1 MGWDIDKR
9 KRKLRKFL
17 RRVNVRP
24 KGVKTLKG
32 DCSTRCLAYCLD
44 EDYLVVRDEQHL
56 LAESKHEQWNGAE
69 FWDTMLRK
77 RGWKRI
83 YLAHPTVRYK
93 IAEATKDL
101 PHPLATSSSGHVC
114 PTFEGKIIDLRE
126 SQLGR
131 VDYVVCCKEDY
142 KLAK

>member
-1 MGWDIDKR
+1 
-9 KRKLRKFL
+9 
-17 RRVNVRP
+17 
-24 KGVKTLKG
+24 
-32 DCSTRCLAYCLD
+32 
-44 EDYLVVRDEQHL
+44 
-56 LAESKHEQWNGAE
+56 
-69 FWDTMLRK
+69 MLRK

-114 PTFEGKIIDLRE
+114 PTFEGKIIDLGE
-126 SQLGR
+126 TQLGR

-142 KLAK
+142 TLAKKLLKDFT

>member
-1 MGWDIDKR
+1 M
-9 KRKLRKFL
+9 
-17 RRVNVRP
+17 NVRP

-44 EDYLVVRDEQHL
+44 KDYLSVREEQNL

-83 YLAHPTVRYK
+83 YFAKPVTRWRV
-93 IAEATKDL
+93 AEATKDL
-101 PHPLATSSSGHVC
+101 PHPLATSSFGHVC
-114 PTFEGKIIDLRE
+114 PTFHGKIIDLRE

-131 VDYVVCCKEDY
+131 VDYVVCRKEDY
-142 KLAK
+142 KLAKQMLSEFM